1 MGASKAAPVTEVAR
15 ESISVAKNVPPS
27 NIASSSTSHLDDLPK
42 HNRHPSLRLTRK
54 EGASSRSLPANA
66 TTTRINIASDGSA
79 YDPAVNPPPEPDDTA
94 KDNEQLAD
102 KSETVVDESTK
113 DQTDTVAETTAPN
126 ESSISAETDN
136 KPESTEQTGGWFS
149 WLYRSAPVGKDTSSD
164 SAPPAASTEPPTE
177 DQTLKEDTT
186 KADSQAPEDQGNTK
200 TDTLETTE
208 IPVTSQKLSWFQMW
222 YGSSS
227 SKGPEEPK
235 KEQRPANEQEPSN
248 EYPQT
253 ADAEPTH
260 DAPPTPAAP
269 SETPPKTNDSPK
281 APGPNPRS
289 SAWSF
294 WFRDNSQDSTQVKT
308 QDVQSVEAS
317 VKENPA
323 SKQSNLEQKPE
334 HEQEVEVK
342 KKGGAK
348 LPPLKDSTGPGVVPD
363 RVAAQLEMST
373 NALPPKAPEATASK
387 NLQKVLSNQ
396 VLPRFHDTFPLQESP
411 SILQT
416 IGRFLHYNK
425 EQDTKHVYRI
435 RDPHRIRKALAIGI
449 HGYFPAP
456 LIRSVLGQ
464 PTGTSV
470 RFSNMAAS
478 AIRKWTESRGYTCDV
493 EKIALEGEGRISE
506 RVDLL
511 WKLLLNWM
519 EEIRNA
525 DYIMVACHS
534 QGVPVA
540 IMLVAKLIAFGCL
553 NASRV
558 GVCAMAGVN
567 LGPFPDYRSR
577 WISGSA
583 GELFD
588 FALPYSQ
595 VSKDYEAALRCALDF
610 GVRISYIGS
619 IDDQL
624 VSLEVITPSFSFNH
638 KLMCLTYSIS
648 SHHST
653 HQWPTHIFI
662 ERFLSMVGFMLL
674 ACAYQ

>member
-54 EGASSRSLPANA
+54 EGASTRSLPANA

-79 YDPAVNPPPEPDDTA
+79 YDPAVNPPSEPDDTA
-94 KDNEQLAD
+94 KDKEQSAD
-102 KSETVVDESTK
+102 KSESVVDEATK
-113 DQTDTVAETTAPN
+113 DQTETATETTAPN
-126 ESSISAETDN
+126 ESGINAEADN
-136 KPESTEQTGGWFS
+136 KPASTEQTGGWLS
-149 WLYRSAPVGKDTSSD
+149 WLYGSFRTEKDSSSD
-164 SAPPAASTEPPTE
+164 PAPPAASTEPPTD
-177 DQTLKEDTT
+177 DQTLKEDAT
-186 KADSQAPEDQGNTK
+186 KADNQAPEDQDHTK
-200 TDTLETTE
+200 ADTPETTE
-208 IPVTSQKLSWFQMW
+208 IPVTPQKLSWFQMW

-248 EYPQT
+248 EHPQT

-260 DAPPTPAAP
+260 DAPLTPAAP
-269 SETPPKTNDSPK
+269 SETSQRTNDSPK
-281 APGPNPRS
+281 TPGPNPRS
-289 SAWSF
+289 SGWSF
-294 WFRDNSQDSTQVKT
+294 WFRDTSQDSTQTKT
-308 QDVQSVEAS
+308 EDVQSVEAS
-317 VKENPA
+317 VKEDQA
-323 SKQSNLEQKPE
+323 SKQSKLEQKPE
-334 HEQEVEVK
+334 PEQEVEVK

-396 VLPRFHDTFPLQESP
+396 VLPRFQDTFPIQESP

-425 EQDTKHVYRI
+425 EQGTKHVYRI
-435 RDPHRIRKALAIGI
+435 RDPPHIRKALAIGI

-464 PTGTSV
+464 PTGTSI
-470 RFSNMAAS
+470 RFSNLAAN
-478 AIRKWTESRGYTCDV
+478 AIRTWTESRGYTCDV

-519 EEIRNA
+519 EEIRKA

-558 GVCAMAGVN
+558 GICAMAGVN

-624 VSLEVITPSFSFNH
+624 VSLEVITPSFSSNH
-638 KLMCLTYSIS
+638 KLMCLTCSIS

-674 ACAYQ
+674 ACEYQ

>member
-1 MGASKAAPVTEVAR
+1 M
-15 ESISVAKNVPPS
+15 NPPS
-27 NIASSSTSHLDDLPK
+27 
-42 HNRHPSLRLTRK
+42 
-54 EGASSRSLPANA
+54 
-66 TTTRINIASDGSA
+66 
-79 YDPAVNPPPEPDDTA
+79 EPDDTA
-94 KDNEQLAD
+94 KGKEQLAD
-102 KSETVVDESTK
+102 KSESVVDEATK
-113 DQTDTVAETTAPN
+113 DQTDTAAETTAPN
-126 ESSISAETDN
+126 ESGITAEADN
-136 KPESTEQTGGWFS
+136 KPASTEQTGGWFS
-149 WLYRSAPVGKDTSSD
+149 WLYRSATIGKDTSSD
-164 SAPPAASTEPPTE
+164 PAPPAASTEPPTE
-177 DQTLKEDTT
+177 DQTLNEDAT
-186 KADSQAPEDQGNTK
+186 KADNQTPANQDNTK
-200 TDTLETTE
+200 TDTPETTE
-208 IPVTSQKLSWFQMW
+208 IPVTPQKLSWFQMW
-222 YGSSS
+222 YGSS

-235 KEQRPANEQEPSN
+235 KEQRPANEQEPSS
-248 EYPQT
+248 EHPQTQT
-253 ADAEPTH
+253 ADSEPTH
-260 DAPPTPAAP
+260 DAPLTPAAP
-269 SETPPKTNDSPK
+269 SETSQRTNDSPK
-281 APGPNPRS
+281 TPGQNPRS
-289 SAWSF
+289 SGWSF
-294 WFRDNSQDSTQVKT
+294 WFRDTSQDSTQAKT

-317 VKENPA
+317 VEEDPA
-323 SKQSNLEQKPE
+323 SKQSKLEQKPE
-334 HEQEVEVK
+334 PEQEVEVK
-342 KKGGAK
+342 KKWGAK
-348 LPPLKDSTGPGVVPD
+348 LPPPKDSTGPGVVPD

-387 NLQKVLSNQ
+387 NLQKVLSSQ
-396 VLPRFHDTFPLQESP
+396 VLPRFQDTFPMLESP

-435 RDPHRIRKALAIGI
+435 RDPPRIRKALAIGI

-464 PTGTSV
+464 PTGTSI
-470 RFSNMAAS
+470 RFSNMAAN
-478 AIRKWTESRGYTCDV
+478 AIRTWTESRGYTCDV

-519 EEIRNA
+519 EEIRKA

-540 IMLVAKLIAFGCL
+540 IMLIAKLIAFGCL

-558 GVCAMAGVN
+558 GICAMAGVN

-588 FALPYSQ
+588 FSLPYSQ

-624 VSLEVITPSFSFNH
+624 VSLEVITPSFSFNY
-638 KLMCLTYSIS
+638 KLICLTYSNS

-653 HQWPTHIFI
+653 HQLPTHIFI
-662 ERFLSMVGFMLL
+662 ERFLSMVEFMLP
-674 ACAYQ
+674 ACEYQ